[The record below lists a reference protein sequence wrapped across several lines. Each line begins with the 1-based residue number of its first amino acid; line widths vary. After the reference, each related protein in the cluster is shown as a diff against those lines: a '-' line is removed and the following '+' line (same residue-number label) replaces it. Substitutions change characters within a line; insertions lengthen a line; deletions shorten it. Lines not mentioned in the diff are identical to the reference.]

1 MKELT
6 ITGGA
11 RIGQINTTLPLATLH
26 VTKFQLN
33 LRSSI
38 DGDLI
43 FKTEDI
49 ISIEPFYTIP
59 KLIHGIKINH
69 CISEYNNNILFYTF
83 KNPNELINKIF
94 KTGFLQKKDLNYK
107 EEMIVEKTY

>member
-26 VTKFQLN
+26 VTKSQLSLN
-33 LRSSI
+33 SSI

-43 FKTEDI
+43 FKAEDI
-49 ISIEPFYTIP
+49 ISIEPFFAIP

-69 CISEYNNNILFYTF
+69 CLSEYNNDIIFYTF
-83 KNPNELINKIF
+83 KNPNELIKKII
-94 KTGFLQKKDLNYK
+94 KIGFWDKNDLNYR
-107 EEMIVEKTY
+107 EERLLEKSH